1 MKLKDIK
8 VRIANREIEE
18 MKKRM
23 FVYRTLANNLK
34 TQEYSNRI
42 DGIEENARIEMY
54 ENLAIRF
61 EQEITKLLKVV
72 ADNNNETEI

>member
-23 FVYRTLANNLK
+23 FVYRTLVNNLK
-34 TQEYSNRI
+34 GQEYSNRI

>member
-8 VRIANREIEE
+8 IRVANREIEE

-23 FVYRTLANNLK
+23 FVYRTLVNNLK
-34 TQEYSNRI
+34 GQEYSNRI

-61 EQEITKLLKVV
+61 EQEITK
-72 ADNNNETEI
+72 AQEMIAANSNETEI

>member
-23 FVYRTLANNLK
+23 FVYRTLVNNLK
-34 TQEYSNRI
+34 GQEYSNRI
-42 DGIEENARIEMY
+42 DGIEENARVEMY

>member
-42 DGIEENARIEMY
+42 DSIEENARLEMY
-54 ENLAIRF
+54 KNLIIRF
-61 EQEITKLLKVV
+61 EQEITKAQGLIK
-72 ADNNNETEI
+72 

>member
-1 MKLKDIK
+1 
-8 VRIANREIEE
+8 
-18 MKKRM
+18 M
-23 FVYRTLANNLK
+23 FVYRTLVNNLK
-34 TQEYSNRI
+34 GQEYSNRI
-42 DGIEENARIEMY
+42 DGIEENARVEMY

>member
-23 FVYRTLANNLK
+23 FVYRTLVNNLK
-34 TQEYSNRI
+34 GQEYSNRI
-42 DGIEENARIEMY
+42 DGIEENARVEMY

-72 ADNNNETEI
+72 AANSNETEI